1 MEFLSALCDVGV
13 IKINDEESWQ
23 IASEAPA
30 AGQLPDTIQSAFQ
43 ARLDNLNPE
52 ARLLVARLS
61 VLGDIFWDKV
71 LFESLEGELDRDV
84 AEETLLRLVSQGV
97 LRRRAQ
103 SEISGC
109 TSYRFESTYWREVAF
124 DGLLH
129 RERQHHH
136 AKMARALQTFG
147 VHESEPRLVAAQL
160 HSAGLFPEASTLYVQ
175 AGRNFL
181 RLGQREDLEELLTA
195 LNEVLATPAA
205 ARPSGR
211 TFQRSAV
218 VSCID
223 GPLVAAQWR
232 AGCRK
237 RTNHVELSAH

>member
-1 MEFLSALCDVGV
+1 M
-13 IKINDEESWQ
+13 
-23 IASEAPA
+23 
-30 AGQLPDTIQSAFQ
+30 
-43 ARLDNLNPE
+43 
-52 ARLLVARLS
+52 
-61 VLGDIFWDKV
+61 
-71 LFESLEGELDRDV
+71 
-84 AEETLLRLVSQGV
+84 VSQGV

-136 AKMARALQTFG
+136 AKMARALQAFG

-175 AGRNFL
+175 AGRDFL

-205 ARPSGR
+205 EHGRRVAHFNDRLWFHALTAHWSQLSGELDAAKERIMSSFQLIEDTPERRNPSVMGNLARVRTEFHLLLGHIHRAQGARVGR
-211 TFQRSAV
+211 KGLSRGKPRRRRPRVSRS
-218 VSCID
+218 
-223 GPLVAAQWR
+223 
-232 AGCRK
+232 
-237 RTNHVELSAH
+237 